1 VAVICFLPAA
11 YESLKYYIWT
21 LTRSVGIMYKNKDL
35 EIIIK
40 VILAEIEPSQIILF
54 GSYARGDQHELSDID
69 LMILTEEN
77 ISRTQK
83 LELIYKLQKAFL
95 DLNYKIDLV
104 LKNLGDY
111 NKYKNYIGTINY
123 SVSQKGKVLWTRQ

>member
-1 VAVICFLPAA
+1 MAVICFLPAA

-77 ISRTQK
+77 ISRPQK

>member
-77 ISRTQK
+77 ISRPQK